1 MLYHREQRED
11 FVMSKKRSN
20 KILICALLILALIF
34 ALTAMISSK
43 KAYKEKR
50 ASEQLTELDFNS
62 MQAFST
68 ENAAAVMDALKSGN
82 KGKLEELL
90 ISDAGIDEVMN
101 FAKWN
106 KADFKNAVSLGA
118 GSLTAAPDGA
128 GKMDISER
136 FFVDI
141 GDTEYVL
148 FIETLTSRWGRENN
162 GISAIGVTTYAHFDE
177 KEYGWNGE
185 PDDQSVLAGE
195 LWWNK
200 QN

>member
-1 MLYHREQRED
+1 MLYHREQGKD
-11 FVMSKKRSN
+11 FVMSKNRSN
-20 KILICALLILALIF
+20 KILICSLLILALIF

-68 ENAAAVMDALKSGN
+68 ENAAVVMDALKSGN
-82 KGKLEELL
+82 KDKLGKLM
-90 ISDAGIDEVMN
+90 SNTGGIDEVMN

-128 GKMDISER
+128 GKMDISEK

-141 GDTEYVL
+141 GDTKYVL
-148 FIETLTSRWGRENN
+148 FIETLTSRWGRDNE
-162 GISAIGVTTYAHFDE
+162 GVSAIGVTTYSHFDE
-177 KEYGWNGE
+177 KESDWNGE

-200 QN
+200 

>member
-1 MLYHREQRED
+1 MLYHREQGKD
-11 FVMSKKRSN
+11 FVMSKNRSN
-20 KILICALLILALIF
+20 KILICSLLILALIF
-34 ALTAMISSK
+34 VLTAMISSK

-68 ENAAAVMDALKSGN
+68 ENAAVVMDALKSGN
-82 KGKLEELL
+82 KDKLGKLM
-90 ISDAGIDEVMN
+90 SNTGGIDEVMN

-118 GSLTAAPDGA
+118 GSLTTAPDGA
-128 GKMDISER
+128 GKMDISEK

-141 GDTEYVL
+141 GDTKYVL
-148 FIETLTSRWGRENN
+148 FIETLTSRWGRDNE
-162 GISAIGVTTYAHFDE
+162 GVSAIGVTTYSHFDE
-177 KEYGWNGE
+177 KESDWNGE

-200 QN
+200 

>member
-1 MLYHREQRED
+1 MN
-11 FVMSKKRSN
+11 KKKSN
-20 KILICALLILALIF
+20 QILIISLMLLVLIF
-34 ALTAMISSK
+34 AVTAIISAK
-43 KAYKEKR
+43 KAYDNR
-50 ASEQLTELDFNS
+50 LATEQLTELDFNS
-62 MQAFST
+62 MQAFSA
-68 ENAAAVMDALKSGN
+68 ENASAVMDALKSGS

-90 ISDAGIDEVMN
+90 IGDAGIDEVVS

-118 GSLTAAPDGA
+118 GSLTAAPDGE

-136 FFVDI
+136 FFVDA
-141 GDTEYVL
+141 GDTKYVL
-148 FIETLTSRWGRENN
+148 FVETLTSRWGRENN

-177 KEYGWNGE
+177 KGYEWNGE

-200 QN
+200 

>member
-1 MLYHREQRED
+1 MN
-11 FVMSKKRSN
+11 KKKSN
-20 KILICALLILALIF
+20 QILIIALMLLVLIF
-34 ALTAMISSK
+34 AVTAIISAK
-43 KAYKEKR
+43 KAYDNRR
-50 ASEQLTELDFNS
+50 ATEQLTELDFNS

-68 ENAAAVMDALKSGN
+68 ENASAAMDALKSGN

-90 ISDAGIDEVMN
+90 ISDAGIDELMN
-101 FAKWN
+101 FAEWK
-106 KADFKNAVSLGA
+106 KADFKTAVSLGA

-136 FFVDI
+136 FFVDA
-141 GDTEYVL
+141 GDTKYVI

-177 KEYGWNGE
+177 KDYDWNGE

-195 LWWNK
+195 LWCNK
-200 QN
+200 

>member
-1 MLYHREQRED
+1 M
-11 FVMSKKRSN
+11 MSKNRSN
-20 KILICALLILALIF
+20 KILICSLLILALIF
-34 ALTAMISSK
+34 ALAAMISSK
-43 KAYKEKR
+43 KAYKEKL

-68 ENAAAVMDALKSGN
+68 ENAAVVMDALKSGN
-82 KGKLEELL
+82 KEKLGKLM
-90 ISDAGIDEVMN
+90 SDTGGIDEVMN
-101 FAKWN
+101 FAKWK

-136 FFVDI
+136 FLVDT
-141 GDTEYVL
+141 GDTKYVL
-148 FIETLTSRWGRENN
+148 FIETLTSRWGRDND
-162 GISAIGVTTYAHFDE
+162 GISAIGVTTYAHFEE
-177 KEYGWNGE
+177 KEYDWNGE

-200 QN
+200 

>member
-1 MLYHREQRED
+1 MLYHSGQRED
-11 FVMSKKRSN
+11 FMMSKNRSN
-20 KILICALLILALIF
+20 KILICSLLILALIF

-43 KAYKEKR
+43 KAYEEKR

-68 ENAAAVMDALKSGN
+68 ENASAVMDALKSGN
-82 KGKLEELL
+82 KDKLGKLM
-90 ISDAGIDEVMN
+90 SNTGGIDEVMN
-101 FAKWN
+101 FAKWS

-128 GKMDISER
+128 GKMDINER

-141 GDTEYVL
+141 GDTKYVL
-148 FIETLTSRWGRENN
+148 FIETLTSRWGRDND
-162 GISAIGVTTYAHFDE
+162 GVSAIGVTTYAHFDE
-177 KEYGWNGE
+177 KGYDWNGE

-200 QN
+200 